1 MTVRRDIEELDA
13 EGLVRRVRGG
23 AVAPVVPRAF
33 GERAATRSAAKITI
47 ARKAMSLGPTEGAVL
62 FDASTTRPALTASA
76 ARLSRGG
83 HSSLTHTRRSDTSPR
98 LTGR

>member
-62 FDASTTRPALTASA
+62 FDASTTRPVLTASA
-76 ARLSRGG
+76 ARLSRCG